1 MKRMIPQR
9 TVESVRDLGLSYL
22 RAGDANEF
30 ARLMLYC
37 RRRVKALAKKWP
49 RVVNPFHAGH
59 GESCEELV
67 YALKLPL
74 REIELTQEIRDEI
87 GGRIERLHAEAHEI
101 WHAIDAMIGTLRYI
115 KEEKDGAKLSIGAD
129 YVVGRVGCTMARA
142 VGTVDQAD
150 TRVREIQSW
159 WSEWCALLAD
169 AEALTPL
176 NSTPKWVPGGEGR
189 RAHRRTAATVKS
201 IARQT
206 QNFRSWVDVTA
217 AMAQDFNDWK
227 AKVSRS

>member
-1 MKRMIPQR
+1 MSPPR
-9 TVESVRDLGLSYL
+9 TVESVRELGLSYL

-59 GESCEELV
+59 GPSCEELV

-87 GGRIERLHAEAHEI
+87 GGRIERLHAEVFEI
-101 WHAIDAMIGTLRYI
+101 WHAIDAMLGPLRYI
-115 KEEKDGAKLSIGAD
+115 EDEKDGAKLNVGID
-129 YVVGRVGCTMARA
+129 YVVGRVGCTMARS
-142 VGTVDQAD
+142 VSSIDQAE
-150 TRVREIQSW
+150 TRVREIQEW
-159 WSEWCALLAD
+159 WSKWCALLSD

-176 NSTPKWVPGGEGR
+176 SSTPKWLPGGEGR
-189 RAHRRTAATVKS
+189 GAHRRTAATVHS
-201 IARQT
+201 VARQT
-206 QNFRSWVDVTA
+206 QNFRNWVEVTA
-217 AMAQDFNDWK
+217 AMVQDFDDWK
-227 AKVSRS
+227 AKESRG

>member
-1 MKRMIPQR
+1 MIQPQ

-67 YALKLPL
+67 YALKLPF
-74 REIELTQEIRDEI
+74 REIELTQEIRDEL
-87 GGRIERLHAEAHEI
+87 GGRIERLHAKVFEI
-101 WHAIDAMIGTLRYI
+101 WHAIRAMIEPLRYI
-115 KEEKDGAKLSIGAD
+115 EDEKDGAKLNLGID
-129 YVVGRVGCTMARA
+129 HVVGRVGCTMARA
-142 VGTVDQAD
+142 VGTVDQAEI
-150 TRVREIQSW
+150 RVREIQAW

-176 NSTPKWVPGGEGR
+176 NSTPKWVKGGEGR
-189 RAHRRTAATVKS
+189 MVHRRTAATVRS
-201 IARQT
+201 VARQT
-206 QNFRSWVDVTA
+206 QNFRRWVEVTA
-217 AMAQDFNDWK
+217 AMVQDFNDWK
-227 AKVSRS
+227 SRESRG